1 MPAGLFHENY
11 RTDERIFQTWFAKA
25 WLIAFLLGGVLFPV
39 FGSKYAISIMI
50 EAGIAIIACHG
61 LNLLTGF
68 TGQISLGHAAFMGVG
83 AYTCSILI
91 GQAGLPFIV
100 ALPMAG
106 VVAALVGMIFGIPSL
121 RLRGL
126 YLAMATIAAQF
137 IIEFTIRRWDS
148 LTGGVE
154 GMLVDPGSIGPFHF
168 DNHYHLYYLTF
179 ILAIAATMVI
189 KNIVRARSGR
199 AFVAIR
205 DRYLAAEVIGVNV
218 FRYRLMSFAVSS
230 FFAGIAGALLAQYLQ
245 VITHESFTIHQSI
258 DYLAMCII
266 GGLGHLL
273 GGIYGVGF
281 WFILERI
288 LEVVTTTLNST
299 YPDHMTWFVSIREIV
314 FGFVIVLFLIFEPDG
329 LAARWRTIRAYWKLW
344 PFSY

>member
-11 RTDERIFQTWFAKA
+11 RTDERIFQTWFVRI
-25 WLIAFLLGGVLFPV
+25 WLIAFLIGCAVFPI
-39 FGSKYAISIMI
+39 FASKYMISTMI
-50 EAGIAIIACHG
+50 EVGIAIIACHG

-83 AYTCSILI
+83 AYTSSILVS
-91 GQAGLPFIV
+91 QAGVPFGV
-100 ALPMAG
+100 SLVCAG
-106 VVAALVGMIFGIPSL
+106 AMAALIGMIFGIPSL

-137 IIEFTIRRWDS
+137 IIEFTIRRWDK

-154 GMLVDPGSIGPFHF
+154 GMYVEPGSLGPLNFG
-168 DNHYHLYYLTF
+168 DRNQLYYLTF
-179 ILAIAATMVI
+179 FLAVVATLAI
-189 KNIVRARSGR
+189 KNIIRSRSGR

-218 FRYRLMSFAVSS
+218 FKYRLMSFAVSS
-230 FFAGIAGALLAQYLQ
+230 FFAGVAGALMAQYLE
-245 VITHESFTIHQSI
+245 VITHESFTILQSI

-266 GGLGHLL
+266 GGLGHIL
-273 GGIYGVGF
+273 GGIFGVAF

-288 LEVVTTTLNST
+288 LEIVTTSLNSAF
-299 YPDHMTWFVSIREIV
+299 PEHVTWFVSIREIV
-314 FGFVIVLFLIFEPDG
+314 FGLVIVLFLIFEPDG
-329 LAARWRTIRAYWKLW
+329 LAARWRTIKAYWKLW

>member
-1 MPAGLFHENY
+1 MPAGLFHESY
-11 RTDERIFQTWFAKA
+11 RYDERIFQTWFVKA
-25 WLIAFLLGGVLFPV
+25 WLIVFLIACALFPLV
-39 FGSKYAISIMI
+39 GSKYMISIMT
-50 EAGIAIIACHG
+50 EVGIAIIACHG
-61 LNLLTGF
+61 LNILTGF
-68 TGQISLGHAAFMGVG
+68 TGQISLGHAAFVGVG

-91 GQAGLPFIV
+91 EQGVPFII

-106 VVAALVGMIFGIPSL
+106 AMAALVGMIFGIPSL

-126 YLAMATIAAQF
+126 YLAIATIAAQF

-154 GMLVDPGSIGPFHF
+154 GMFVEPGTLGPFHF
-168 DNHYHLYYLTF
+168 DNRIQLYYLTF
-179 ILAIAATMVI
+179 VLAVVATIII

-205 DRYLAAEVIGVNV
+205 DRYLAAEVIGVHV
-218 FRYRLMSFAVSS
+218 FKYRLMSFAVSS
-230 FFAGIAGALLAQYLQ
+230 FFAGIAGALLAQYLE

-266 GGLGHLL
+266 GGLGHVL

-288 LEVVTTTLNST
+288 LEVVTTNLNT
-299 YPDHMTWFVSIREIV
+299 AFPDHITWFVSIREIV
-314 FGFVIVLFLIFEPDG
+314 FGCVIVLFLIFEPDG

>member
-11 RTDERIFQTWFAKA
+11 RTDERIFQTWFVRS
-25 WLIAFLLGGVLFPV
+25 WLIVFLIGCAVFPI
-39 FGSKYAISIMI
+39 FASKYMVSTMI
-50 EAGIAIIACHG
+50 EVGIAIIACHG

-83 AYTCSILI
+83 AYTSSILVSH
-91 GQAGLPFIV
+91 GVPFGVSLACAG
-100 ALPMAG
+100 AM
-106 VVAALVGMIFGIPSL
+106 AALIGMIFGIPSL

-137 IIEFTIRRWDS
+137 IIEFTIRRWDK

-154 GMLVDPGSIGPFHF
+154 GMYVEPGSLGPWHF
-168 DNHYHLYYLTF
+168 DDRVHLYYLTLV
-179 ILAIAATMVI
+179 LAVAATLVL
-189 KNIVRARSGR
+189 KNIIRSRSGR

-218 FRYRLMSFAVSS
+218 FKYRLMSFAAAS
-230 FFAGIAGALLAQYLQ
+230 FFAGVAGALVAQNLE
-245 VITHESFTIHQSI
+245 VITHESFTISQSV

-266 GGLGHLL
+266 GGLGHIL
-273 GGIYGVGF
+273 GGIFGVAF

-288 LEVVTTTLNST
+288 LEIVTTSLNTSF
-299 YPDHMTWFVSIREIV
+299 PDHVTWFVSIREIV
-314 FGFVIVLFLIFEPDG
+314 FGLVIVLFLIFEPDG
-329 LAARWRTIRAYWKLW
+329 LAARWRTIKAYWKLW

>member
-1 MPAGLFHENY
+1 MPAGLYHENY
-11 RTDERIFQTWFAKA
+11 RSDERIFQTWFVRI
-25 WLIAFLLGGVLFPV
+25 WLIAFLIACVLFPF
-39 FGSKYAISIMI
+39 FGSKYMISTMI
-50 EAGIAIIACHG
+50 EVGIAIIACHG

-91 GQAGLPFIV
+91 GQAGVPFIV
-100 ALPMAG
+100 ALFLAG
-106 VVAALVGMIFGIPSL
+106 FVTALVGMVFGIPSL

-137 IIEFTIRRWDS
+137 IIEFTIRRWDK

-154 GMLVDPGSIGPFHF
+154 GMYVDPGTLGPFHF
-168 DNHYHLYYLTF
+168 DDRVHLYYLTF
-179 ILAIAATMVI
+179 ILAVLVTMAT

-205 DRYLAAEVIGVNV
+205 DRYLAAEVIGVNL
-218 FRYRLMSFAVSS
+218 FKYRLLSFAVSS
-230 FFAGIAGALLAQYLQ
+230 FFAGIAGALMAQYLE
-245 VITHESFTIHQSI
+245 VITHESFTISQSI
-258 DYLAMCII
+258 DYLAMCIV
-266 GGLGHLL
+266 GGLGHIL
-273 GGIYGVGF
+273 GGFFGVGF

-299 YPDHMTWFVSIREIV
+299 YPDHITWFVSIREIV
-314 FGFVIVLFLIFEPDG
+314 FGLVIILFLIFEPDG

>member
-11 RTDERIFQTWFAKA
+11 LTDERIFQTWFVRI
-25 WLIAFLLGGVLFPV
+25 WLIAFLLVMAMFPV
-39 FGSKYAISIMI
+39 FASKYMVSTMI
-50 EAGIAIIACHG
+50 EVGIAIIACHG

-68 TGQISLGHAAFMGVG
+68 TGQISLGHAAFLGVG
-83 AYTCSILI
+83 AYTSSILVNH
-91 GQAGLPFIV
+91 GVPFSVSLVCAG
-100 ALPMAG
+100 AM
-106 VVAALVGMIFGIPSL
+106 AALIGMIFGIPSL

-137 IIEFTIRRWDS
+137 IIEFTIRRWDK

-154 GMLVDPGSIGPFHF
+154 GMYVDPGGLGPLHF
-168 DNHYHLYYLTF
+168 DDRIHLYYLTL
-179 ILAIAATMVI
+179 ILAMAATLVL
-189 KNIVRARSGR
+189 KNIIRSRSGR

-218 FRYRLMSFAVSS
+218 FKYRLMSFAVAS
-230 FFAGIAGALLAQYLQ
+230 FFAGVAGALVAQYLE
-245 VITHESFTIHQSI
+245 VITHESFTISQSI

-266 GGLGHLL
+266 GGLGHIL
-273 GGIYGVGF
+273 GGIFGVAF

-288 LEVVTTTLNST
+288 LEVVTTSLNT
-299 YPDHMTWFVSIREIV
+299 AFPDHITWFVSIREIV
-314 FGFVIVLFLIFEPDG
+314 FGLVIVLFLIFEPDG
-329 LAARWRTIRAYWKLW
+329 LAARWRTIKAYWKLW

>member
-11 RTDERIFQTWFAKA
+11 GTDERIFQTWFVRI
-25 WLIAFLLGGVLFPV
+25 WLIAFLIGCAVFPI
-39 FGSKYAISIMI
+39 FASKYMISTMI
-50 EAGIAIIACHG
+50 EVGIAVIACHG

-83 AYTCSILI
+83 AYTSSILVSH
-91 GQAGLPFIV
+91 GVPFSVSLACAG
-100 ALPMAG
+100 AM
-106 VVAALVGMIFGIPSL
+106 AALIGLIFGIPSL

-137 IIEFTIRRWDS
+137 IIEFTIRRWDK

-154 GMLVDPGSIGPFHF
+154 GMYVEPGSLGPLHF
-168 DNHYHLYYLTF
+168 DDRIHLYYLTL
-179 ILAIAATMVI
+179 ILAVAATLVL
-189 KNIVRARSGR
+189 KNIIRSRSGR

-218 FRYRLMSFAVSS
+218 FKYRLMSFAAAS
-230 FFAGIAGALLAQYLQ
+230 FFAGVAGALVAQYLE
-245 VITHESFTIHQSI
+245 VITHESFTISQSI

-266 GGLGHLL
+266 GGLGHIL
-273 GGIYGVGF
+273 GGIFGVAF

-288 LEVVTTTLNST
+288 LEVVTTSLNT
-299 YPDHMTWFVSIREIV
+299 AFPDHITWFVSIREIV
-314 FGFVIVLFLIFEPDG
+314 FGLVIVLFLIFEPDG
-329 LAARWRTIRAYWKLW
+329 LAARWRTIKAYWKLW

>member
-11 RTDERIFQTWFAKA
+11 RTDERIFQTWFVRS
-25 WLIAFLLGGVLFPV
+25 WLIAFLIGCAVFPM
-39 FGSKYAISIMI
+39 FASKYMISTMI
-50 EAGIAIIACHG
+50 EVGIAVIACHG

-83 AYTCSILI
+83 AYTSSILVSH
-91 GQAGLPFIV
+91 GVPFSVSLACAGAMT
-100 ALPMAG
+100 ALI
-106 VVAALVGMIFGIPSL
+106 GMIFGIPSL

-137 IIEFTIRRWDS
+137 IIEFTIRRWDK

-154 GMLVDPGSIGPFHF
+154 GMYVEPGTFGPFHF
-168 DNHYHLYYLTF
+168 DDRIHLYYLTF
-179 ILAIAATMVI
+179 VLAVAATLVL
-189 KNIVRARSGR
+189 KNIIRSRSGR

-218 FRYRLMSFAVSS
+218 FKYRLMSFAVSS
-230 FFAGIAGALLAQYLQ
+230 FFAGIAGALMAQFIE
-245 VITHESFTIHQSI
+245 VITHESFTIIQSV

-266 GGLGHLL
+266 GGLGSIL
-273 GGIYGVGF
+273 GGFFGVGF
-281 WFILERI
+281 WFMLERI
-288 LEVVTTTLNST
+288 LEVVNTALNSA
-299 YPDHMTWFVSIREIV
+299 YPDHVTWFVSIREIV
-314 FGFVIVLFLIFEPDG
+314 FGLVIILFLIFEPDG
-329 LAARWRTIRAYWKLW
+329 LAARWRTIKAYWKLW